1 MNDIPEGFG
10 PMPRTS
16 SFLDLVGPL
25 HCRPEG
31 AGLLLGIRVETRHAN
46 SRGIAHGGLL
56 TTLAD
61 LALGYNCARMLG
73 PDRHLATVSITI
85 DFAAVASIGDWLL
98 ARCDVQQTGR
108 RLAFAN
114 CYLSVEQ
121 RRIARASGIFSVID
135 RERPV
140 SADAMPAPAAG

>member
-1 MNDIPEGFG
+1 MGVMNAIPEGFG

-16 SFLDLVGPL
+16 NFLQTVGPL

-31 AGLLLGIRVETRHAN
+31 KGLVLGIRIDERHTN

-61 LALGYNCARMLG
+61 LALGYSCAHMTG
-73 PDRHLATVSITI
+73 PDQHLVTVSITI
-85 DFAAVASIGDWLL
+85 DFASTAALGDWLE
-98 ARCDVQQTGR
+98 AHTDVQQTGR

-114 CYLSVEQ
+114 CYLKVGG
-121 RRIARASGIFSVID
+121 RRIARASGIFSVIT
-135 RERPV
+135 RK
-140 SADAMPAPAAG
+140 AA